1 MHITLRELKLTRA
14 ALDESVI
21 SNDVLSQCPVIK
33 PITFELDI
41 KLARLC
47 FFIILISFGKN
58 KCYNN
63 NIQIFLLFY
72 NS

>member
-41 KLARLC
+41 KLAR
-47 FFIILISFGKN
+47 IIL
-58 KCYNN
+58 
-63 NIQIFLLFY
+63 LLF
-72 NS
+72 

>member
-41 KLARLC
+41 KLAR
-47 FFIILISFGKN
+47 I
-58 KCYNN
+58 
-63 NIQIFLLFY
+63 IFL
-72 NS
+72 